1 VGSKCHTDDKKNL
14 ELDQTLVGISDPRW
28 NCSTTPPWVQL
39 SFARIG
45 WTWIDA
51 MERCN
56 SYEDI
61 FYNDDDSL
69 FYAIRGNGDIHTID
83 LN

>member
-1 VGSKCHTDDKKNL
+1 
-14 ELDQTLVGISDPRW
+14 
-28 NCSTTPPWVQL
+28 
-39 SFARIG
+39 
-45 WTWIDA
+45 